1 MMSSYKEKIDDLPE
15 FGEGE
20 TEEDY
25 EIKEDFVKPTAPEPT
40 LRDVLM
46 KVVILSNDV
55 NEFLEAIKA
64 LGAEM
69 LKSRTE
75 LDDQMG
81 KLNSA
86 FVEVIGTVAELRNE
100 VRVPKSRYIVDQI
113 VDQKQRPPE
122 PTAGNY
128 DSLPWRDNQ
137 YGQWIFAKNQEGQI
151 TPGAEKLTADLIAA
165 GGKLK
170 NVGGRDYR
178 LQDKFINR
186 SKKK

>member
-25 EIKEDFVKPTAPEPT
+25 TIKEEFKTPTAPEPS

-46 KVVILSNDV
+46 KVVTLSNDV

-64 LGAEM
+64 LGTEM

-75 LDDQMG
+75 LDAQMG

-86 FVEVIGTVAELRNE
+86 FVEVIGTVADLRNE
-100 VRVPKSRYIVDQI
+100 VRGTSKSKFVETQP
-113 VDQKQRPPE
+113 QRKIE
-122 PTAGNY
+122 PTASNY

-151 TPGAEKLTADLIAA
+151 TSGAEKLTADLVAA

-170 NVGGRDYR
+170 NVDGRNYT
-178 LQDKFINR
+178 LKDKFISR